1 MATAKAER
9 LLNLVIALVNAPRYR
24 TAGWIREHVAGYG
37 DAPSDEAFFRMFER
51 DKQELRALGIPVQT
65 QDGVGDGYRIQRADL
80 ALPHLRFTP
89 AEGAALALA
98 GRLWETTALA
108 AAGAGALRKI
118 RDATDGAPL
127 APASDVLQPRV
138 RTADPAFAPLYTAVR
153 DRRLVTF
160 PYRTGGAPSLPARDA
175 DSGNVPGAVERTVE
189 PWGLVSRRGRWY
201 LVGWDRDRQDRRVF
215 RLSRI
220 AGAVTA
226 VGRAGAVIPPVELDL
241 AAEVADRP
249 ETQGATEARL
259 LIREGRAAGLRR
271 SATYAHPA
279 RSERPAHP
287 ADAAHPDRSDQ
298 PDDRT
303 GWDEVVVPVRHLID
317 TARSIAEHGPDVLVL
332 DPPELRDA
340 VIAGLRR
347 SVAAGPPAPAPGAP
361 APTAITEQLTEQLT
375 EVPGLPDR
383 DGGERS

>member
-1 MATAKAER
+1 VATAKAER

-65 QDGVGDGYRIQRADL
+65 QEGVGDGYRIQRADL
-80 ALPHLRFTP
+80 ALPQLRFTP

-153 DRRLVTF
+153 DRRVVTF
-160 PYRTGGAPSLPARDA
+160 PYRTGGPAPTVVDPAA
-175 DSGNVPGAVERTVE
+175 GTPAAGLAERTVE

-220 AGAVTA
+220 AGVVIA
-226 VGRAGAVIPPVELDL
+226 VGRAGAVDPPADLDL

-249 ETQGATEARL
+249 DTPGVATARL

-271 SATYAHPA
+271 SAVTAHPA
-279 RSERPAHP
+279 GRA
-287 ADAAHPDRSDQ
+287 
-298 PDDRT
+298 

-317 TARSIAEHGPDVLVL
+317 TARGVAEHGPDVLVL
-332 DPPELRDA
+332 DPPELREA

-347 SVAAGPPAPAPGAP
+347 SVAAAPAPSGAGP
-361 APTAITEQLTEQLT
+361 DGPDPVAASLADQLTV
-375 EVPGLPDR
+375 VPVPPEDASGQTVDPE
-383 DGGERS
+383 GEGRS